1 MAQLVTISIIL
12 ANKILIRIEEPLSSL
27 TCQLDP
33 SPAVKPAVVDAAV
46 TSAPLIFGWRDHIAL
61 SLYPCCYV
69 AFFQYK
75 SMLRIQRSSKI
86 VLLTHSVS
94 AASQAQAGAFHRD
107 S

>member
-46 TSAPLIFGWRDHIAL
+46 TSAPLIFG
-61 SLYPCCYV
+61 
-69 AFFQYK
+69 
-75 SMLRIQRSSKI
+75 
-86 VLLTHSVS
+86 
-94 AASQAQAGAFHRD
+94 
-107 S
+107 